1 MEILFMHLEVVGIPC
16 KYSFIA
22 WFTEDVMTVSY
33 SEARKANEEKLLQIG
48 YRPGPTSESF
58 SDFVKM
64 KVLARKRIEQ
74 YGNPFG
80 ANAFPMALSQHKE
93 LLRNVCVR
101 VDAFRIAEL
110 DALTEL
116 LDCNKQEFVLELLV
130 AGIEQAK
137 TALRK
142 AGLEHA
148 FDAAVDRKLDEA
160 GFTVAP
166 NNGGFWG
173 MSYRG
178 EPILNKDAGH
188 HEKMASAISRTV
200 GETLPGSDA

>member
-1 MEILFMHLEVVGIPC
+1 MQYMVSL
-16 KYSFIA
+16 
-22 WFTEDVMTVSY
+22 MTTTHSD
-33 SEARKANEEKLLQIG
+33 ARKANEEKLHQMG

-80 ANAFPMALSQHKE
+80 ANSFPMALAQHKE

-101 VDAFRIAEL
+101 VDALRIAEL
-110 DALTEL
+110 DALTEI

-137 TALRK
+137 TSLRE
-142 AGLEHA
+142 AGLAYA
-148 FDAAVDRKLDEA
+148 FDAAVDKKLDDA

-166 NNGGFWG
+166 LNNGFWG
-173 MSYRG
+173 MNYRG
-178 EPILNKDAGH
+178 EPIINKEAGH
-188 HEKMASAISRTV
+188 HEKMAGAISRTV
-200 GETLPGSDA
+200 GETLPESDA

>member
-1 MEILFMHLEVVGIPC
+1 MSMSHSG
-16 KYSFIA
+16 
-22 WFTEDVMTVSY
+22 
-33 SEARKANEEKLLQIG
+33 ARKLNAQKLRDMG
-48 YRPGPTSESF
+48 YRPGPTDESF

-80 ANAFPMALSQHKE
+80 ANAFPMILAQHKE

-101 VDAFRIAEL
+101 VDAPRIAEL
-110 DALTEL
+110 DAVTEI

-137 TALRK
+137 AALRE
-142 AGLEHA
+142 AGLESV
-148 FDAAVDRKLDEA
+148 FDAAVDRKLEEA

-166 NNGGFWG
+166 PHEDGFWRTL
-173 MSYRG
+173 YRG
-178 EPILNKDAGH
+178 EQVINRNAAQ
-188 HEKMASAISRTV
+188 HEKAAGALSRTIKD
-200 GETLPGSDA
+200 TLPDRDE